1 MDDES
6 IRQTIFYH
14 ETTKHNYH
22 RYARGPGYM
31 DWSSQP
37 DPFRRF
43 SGAPVVYLPAIV
55 ADESPPYRE
64 IFKPGAVPP
73 EPLTAHGVSRFL
85 ELSLAVSAWKQ
96 AGDVRW
102 ALRSNPSS
110 GNLHPTEGYLVL
122 PSVEGFDAGSGV
134 YHYCAREHALE
145 RRAGFSAETWSGLTR
160 GFPPGTFL
168 AGLTS
173 IHWRE
178 AWKYGERAFRYCQH
192 DVGHA
197 LAAYRVASATL
208 GWNAVLLEEMDDP
221 GLSRLFGI
229 DREADFQGAER
240 EHPDLVCAVF
250 PNTARAETIL
260 GLDPAA
266 VSKIAGGEWA
276 GRANRLSHDA
286 RAWDIID
293 AVAHATWKSGGTVS
307 LKSPCRVTGFDRER
321 ETVGLCEGIPSARS
335 ERVTARQIVRQRRSA
350 VAFDGM
356 THIDAR
362 EFYRI
367 LSHTAPLMSPNVP
380 WDVIAWSPR
389 IHFCLFVHR
398 VRGLPPGL
406 YFLVRDPEKLGRL
419 KSAFKLEFAWEE
431 PDGCPAGLGLYLLQ
445 KGDFRGLATQVSCT
459 QGIAG
464 DGAFSLGMI
473 AEFSASLE
481 EYGAWFYRRLFWE
494 SGMAGQA
501 LYLAAEEAGVRGT
514 GIGCYFDDPVHQ
526 ILGIE
531 GNAFQSLY
539 HFTVG
544 GPVEDGRL
552 TTLPAYP
559 WSR

>member
-6 IRQTIFYH
+6 IRETVFYH

-31 DWSSQP
+31 DWSNQP

-43 SGAPVVYLPAIV
+43 SGAPVVHLSPV
-55 ADESPPYRE
+55 MGDESPPYRE
-64 IFKPGAVPP
+64 IFKPGAIPP
-73 EPLTAHGVSRFL
+73 EPVTAYALSRFL

-96 AGDVRW
+96 AGGARW
-102 ALRSNPSS
+102 ALRCNPSS

-122 PSVEGFDAGSGV
+122 PSVEGLGGSPGV
-134 YHYCAREHALE
+134 YHYCPREHALE
-145 RRAGFSAETWSGLTR
+145 RRTGFSRETWSGLTR
-160 GFPPGTFL
+160 DFPPGTFL

-197 LAAYRVASATL
+197 LAAYRVASAVL
-208 GWNAVLLEEMDDP
+208 GWNAVLLEGMDDSV
-221 GLSRLFGI
+221 LSRLFGA
-229 DREADFQGAER
+229 DREGDFQDAER

-250 PNTARAETIL
+250 PNDARGEVPL

-266 VSKIAGGEWA
+266 VSGIAGGEWA
-276 GRANRLSHDA
+276 GRANRLSQGA
-286 RAWDIID
+286 RAWNIID
-293 AVAHATWKSGGTVS
+293 AVSRATWKSGGTVFS
-307 LKSPCRVTGFDRER
+307 KSPRRRPAPETG
-321 ETVGLCEGIPSARS
+321 GLCDGISSARS
-335 ERVTARQIVRQRRSA
+335 ERITARQIVRQRRSA
-350 VAFDGM
+350 VAFDGT
-356 THIDAR
+356 THIDAK
-362 EFYRI
+362 EFYRM
-367 LSHTAPLMSPNVP
+367 LSHAEPSKSPFVP
-380 WDVIAWSPR
+380 WDAIAWPPR

-406 YFLVRDPEKLGRL
+406 YFLVRDPEKLARL
-419 KSAFKLEFAWEE
+419 KSAFKPGFVWKE
-431 PDGCPAGLGLYLLQ
+431 PDGCPEGLGLYLLQ
-445 KGDFRGLATQVSCT
+445 EGDLRELAAQVSCT
-459 QGIAG
+459 QSIAG
-464 DGAFSLGMI
+464 DSAFSLGMI
-473 AEFSASLE
+473 AEFAASLD

-559 WSR
+559 WSREI